1 MPFDKIFESNNFKTI
16 CRDLY
21 GEYNDEIVK
30 TYQGLVD
37 MHVKELGFEPE
48 EFYSASGR
56 IEIVGNHTD
65 HNAGKVLCA

>member
-56 IEIVGNHTD
+56 IEQSIGLQKSWTQLSD
-65 HNAGKVLCA
+65 